1 MLTEPRVQEEHV
13 PIAQRGGLK
22 IAYEVV
28 GAGPPLVLHPGMFQT
43 GAQWTRAGYTS
54 VLATTHTVI
63 TVDPL
68 GLGASSAPVTPADY
82 SLARRAESVT
92 AVLDDLGLGETAF
105 WGYSLGALTGYAV
118 ALHAPDR
125 LSCLVAGAFDP
136 INGFRSAVEAM
147 LDELGLPADT
157 DPWPLMRQGARAN
170 PAYAAVIDAVAPE
183 ALRANYEAFRDEPGV
198 HESLERATVPQLMY
212 AGTADPWH
220 DPMRTFATR
229 TGTPFASI
237 PDADHVR
244 AWRNTAEVLSHA
256 HPFLTREQ
264 DQG

>member
-1 MLTEPRVQEEHV
+1 M
-13 PIAQRGGLK
+13 PIAQRSGMK

-28 GAGPPLVLHPGMFQT
+28 GDGPPLVLHPGMFQT
-43 GAQWTRAGYTS
+43 GEQWTKAGYTS

-92 AVLDDLGLGETAF
+92 AVLDDLGLGAAAF

-118 ALHAPDR
+118 AVHAPER
-125 LSCLVAGAFDP
+125 LTRLIAGAFDP

-147 LDELGLPADT
+147 LDDLGLPADT
-157 DPWPLMRQGARAN
+157 DPWPLMQQGARTN
-170 PAYAAVIDAVAPE
+170 PAYAAVIDAVGPE
-183 ALRANYEAFRDEPGV
+183 ALRANYEAFRHEPGV
-198 HESLERATVPQLMY
+198 HESLERSPVPLLMY

-220 DPMRTFATR
+220 EPMRAFATR
-229 TGTPFASI
+229 TSTPFASI
-237 PDADHVR
+237 PDADHVQ
-244 AWRNTAEVLSHA
+244 AWRSTAEVLTHA
-256 HPFLTREQ
+256 HPFLTRGQFWSELNGQ
-264 DQG
+264 SGR